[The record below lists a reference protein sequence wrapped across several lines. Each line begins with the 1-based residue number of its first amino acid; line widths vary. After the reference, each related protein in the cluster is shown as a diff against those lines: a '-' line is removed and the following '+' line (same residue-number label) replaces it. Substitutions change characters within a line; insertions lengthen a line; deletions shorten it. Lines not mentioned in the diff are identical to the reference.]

1 MRIDRF
7 LKITHIIKRRST
19 AREMISLGAVRVGE
33 IVVRPSRSLKP
44 GDVVEIAFPRKI
56 LTIRVISVEESVVRR
71 RSEAFELVGER
82 VVTGDERPW

>member
-7 LKITHIIKRRST
+7 LKMTHIVKRRSL

-33 IVVRPSRSLKP
+33 MVVRPSRLLKP

-71 RSEAFELVGER
+71 RAEAFELVGER
-82 VVTGDERPW
+82 NVTGDERPW